1 MKMQL
6 YAVKDPLGHPLY
18 DVQAP
23 SPEAACAIV
32 YERLMR
38 RSLETR
44 QSASA
49 AVGEMLPYEE
59 LIALEVESAGD

>member
-6 YAVKDPLGHPLY
+6 YAVKDLMGHPLY

-44 QSASA
+44 QNVTA
-49 AVGEMLPYEE
+49 AVSEMLPYEE
-59 LIALEVESAGD
+59 LVAQEVDQCR